1 MKTQKDVSIE
11 DLKNLAL
18 TSQEAANVK
27 GGGSSTGRG
36 NVEVIVELIW
46 D

>member
-1 MKTQKDVSIE
+1 MKTQKNVSLE
-11 DLKNLAL
+11 DFKTVAL
-18 TSQEAANVK
+18 STQETSQLK
-27 GGGSSTGRG
+27 GGGERGHG

>member
-27 GGGSSTGRG
+27 GGG
-36 NVEVIVELIW
+36 NVEIIIDLTW
-46 D
+46 DWD